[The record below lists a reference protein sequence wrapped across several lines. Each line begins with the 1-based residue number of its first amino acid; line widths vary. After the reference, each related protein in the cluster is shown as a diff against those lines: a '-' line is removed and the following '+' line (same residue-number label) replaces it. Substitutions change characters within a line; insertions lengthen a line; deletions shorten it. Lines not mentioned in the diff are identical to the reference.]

1 MTVQIGVN
9 GEQAID
15 TLPTHRDLTVTVTV
29 QVFSREN
36 EVNDA
41 EKPGDEFP
49 NNVLATEIVQ
59 TARTFITPL
68 VLDLDGD
75 GIELTS
81 IENGTLF
88 DLNNDGILDQTGFG
102 GADDGLLALDRNGD
116 GIINNQS
123 ELFGD
128 NRDSGAEDGF
138 ARLAELDS
146 NGDGIFDANDEA
158 FEDVVIWQDLN
169 QDGVSC
175 LLYTSPSPRD
185 LSTSRMPSSA

>member
-81 IENGTLF
+81 IEN
-88 DLNNDGILDQTGFG
+88 
-102 GADDGLLALDRNGD
+102 
-116 GIINNQS
+116 
-123 ELFGD
+123 
-128 NRDSGAEDGF
+128 
-138 ARLAELDS
+138 
-146 NGDGIFDANDEA
+146 
-158 FEDVVIWQDLN
+158 
-169 QDGVSC
+169 
-175 LLYTSPSPRD
+175 
-185 LSTSRMPSSA
+185 LSLIHI